1 MKFKSTCFTNHFQIW
16 LVKLFYISV
25 IQTKS
30 SNETSVANDEDVE
43 LSEAQ
48 LCDKKGESTSDLK
61 GLVINSSLMDEEDKS
76 RKDLHKDS
84 GFGSQG
90 FLTVDRL
97 KV

>member
-1 MKFKSTCFTNHFQIW
+1 MVN
-16 LVKLFYISV
+16 LFYISV
-25 IQTKS
+25 NLTKS
-30 SNETSVANDEDVE
+30 SYETSVANDEDVE

-61 GLVINSSLMDEEDKS
+61 GLVTNNNLMDEEDKS

-90 FLTVDRL
+90 FLTVDHV